1 MKMTVNEQTCIG
13 CNLCVS
19 LCPQVFSLRPDG
31 KAVAID
37 SAVPA
42 AVVSSATDALRE
54 CPVEAI
60 SEVTDT

>member
-1 MKMTVNEQTCIG
+1 MKMHVDEHTCIG

-37 SAVPA
+37 GAVPA
-42 AVVSSATDALRE
+42 AVVSLATDALQE

-60 SEVTDT
+60 HEVIE

>member
-1 MKMTVNEQTCIG
+1 MKVRVDEHTCIG

-19 LCPQVFSLRPDG
+19 LCPQVFSLRPNG

-37 SAVPA
+37 SDVPS
-42 AVVSSATDALRE
+42 AVVSAATDALQE

-60 SEVTDT
+60 HTVGE